1 MEVLLVTVFVCV
13 TLWISNVIF
22 SRQEQKRKKNIVRK
36 NKMLQ
41 DFYTQDLANME
52 EVQLSGISTD
62 MNSDM
67 KFSEA
72 VNRINLSIDVGV
84 QLYD

>member
-52 EVQLSGISTD
+52 EVQLSGISID